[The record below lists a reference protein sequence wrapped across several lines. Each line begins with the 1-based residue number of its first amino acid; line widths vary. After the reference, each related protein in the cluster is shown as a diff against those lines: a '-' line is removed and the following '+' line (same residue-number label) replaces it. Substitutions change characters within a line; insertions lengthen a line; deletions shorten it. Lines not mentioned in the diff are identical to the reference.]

1 MTGTSCEGE
10 IIEILSYP
18 KTNGNSWSD
27 GNNNV
32 SYYPFRVF
40 VDESAQLQEN
50 DYVNVT
56 YQKQQSGNG
65 LYLEN
70 MFVRTE
76 NGKSYVYV
84 KNEKGVLE
92 KRDVQTGR
100 DLYGS
105 YTQILGGITAE
116 DSVAFPYG
124 KDVFDGA
131 KTKDATIDEFYNY

>member
-1 MTGTSCEGE
+1 M
-10 IIEILSYP
+10 SYP
-18 KTNGNSWSD
+18 TTNSNSWSD

-40 VDESAQLQEN
+40 VDESAQLQEG
-50 DYVNVT
+50 DYVNIT
-56 YQKQQSGNG
+56 YQNQEQSGNS

-92 KRDVQTGR
+92 KRYIQTGR

-105 YTQILGGITAE
+105 YTQILGGITTE
-116 DSVAFPYG
+116 DYVAFPYG
-124 KDVFDGA
+124 KDVSDGA
-131 KTKDATIDEFYNY
+131 KTKDATMDEFYNY